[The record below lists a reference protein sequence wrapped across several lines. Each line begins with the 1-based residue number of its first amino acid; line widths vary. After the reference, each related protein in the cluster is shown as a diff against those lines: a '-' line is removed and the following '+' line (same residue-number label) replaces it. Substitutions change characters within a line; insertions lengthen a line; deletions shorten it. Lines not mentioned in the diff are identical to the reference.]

1 MEIGKLA
8 LNLIKFPIT
17 RIQGG
22 NYLRWFTKLT
32 ALQIEGRHSA
42 KPNPMLENI
51 FDNKSTPCL
60 VKIIFIAG
68 DLLINAIAFI
78 KKKNKQKK
86 NSNVKVKYFNRALA
100 YIFQPSDLKLH
111 VDTNNQ
117 NVKQSFTKK
126 MEQQVMGRQH

>member
-1 MEIGKLA
+1 MRL
-8 LNLIKFPIT
+8 
-17 RIQGG
+17 QGG

-32 ALQIEGRHSA
+32 ALQTEGRHSA
-42 KPNPMLENI
+42 KPDAMLENI

-68 DLLINAIAFI
+68 DLLINATAFI
-78 KKKNKQKK
+78 KKKK
-86 NSNVKVKYFNRALA
+86 NANVKVKYFNRALA
-100 YIFQPSDLKLH
+100 YIFQPSALKLH